1 MKKLI
6 TILTIMIVLVGA
18 AFAATQ
24 ATLTLNSVIAE
35 VKPAFTLGGAVVAN
49 AQAVPASYTSADTTI
64 DTNKNIATEDIYIA
78 IAVFQNNKSFY
89 RDTTGFDLTVT
100 AAPLI
105 LSGKTAQNA
114 TADEKTADPTVVAY
128 AVGADVKHGNNPE
141 VIDFHPAEK
150 TNAGNVA
157 AWTVT
162 YPSGKK
168 IEGNAVYAQS
178 AAKVGTATFKWTASD
193 ELLLGTYT
201 GTITLTY
208 TAN

>member
-6 TILTIMIVLVGA
+6 TILTLMIVLVGA
-18 AFAATQ
+18 VFATD
-24 ATLTLNSVIAE
+24 ATLTINAQVKE
-35 VKPAFTLGGAVVAN
+35 VKPEFTLGGALVASDSE
-49 AQAVPASYTSADTTI
+49 VPASYESADTTI
-64 DTNKNIATEDIYIA
+64 DTEKNIATEDIYIA

-89 RDTTGFDLTVT
+89 QDTTGFDLTVT
-100 AAPLI
+100 ATPLI

-114 TADEKTADPTVVAY
+114 TADEKTAAPTIVAY
-128 AVGADVKHGNNPE
+128 AAGADVKHGNNPE
-141 VIDFHPAEK
+141 IIDFHPIVKSHDGSE
-150 TNAGNVA
+150 VVY
-157 AWTVT
+157 TVT

-178 AAKVGTATFKWTASD
+178 AAKVGTATFKWTHND
-193 ELLLGTYT
+193 ELFVGTYT